1 MNRTKE
7 TLNMY
12 VGLKRLMAD
21 LEQVVRKDIA
31 RHQLSVNEFAVL
43 ELLFHKGSQP
53 VQQIKEKIL
62 VAASSTTYILDKL
75 CAQGLVERQ
84 IDQTDKRITHI
95 HLTDSGKSL
104 MSQAFPEH
112 ENVLAG
118 YFSKLSDEEV
128 TVFHQLIKT
137 ITDYPQ

>member
-1 MNRTKE
+1 MNRVKDV
-7 TLNMY
+7 LNMY
-12 VGLKRLMAD
+12 VGLKRLTAD

-31 RHQLSVNEFAVL
+31 RYELSVNEFAVL

-75 CAQGLVERQ
+75 CKQGLVERQ
-84 IDQTDKRITHI
+84 INQTDKRITYI
-95 HLTDSGKSL
+95 HLTESGKDL
-104 MSQAFPEH
+104 MSKAFPEH
-112 ENVLAG
+112 EHVLET
-118 YFSKLSDEEV
+118 YFSNLSDEEV
-128 TVFHQLIKT
+128 TLFHQLIKT

>member
-1 MNRTKE
+1 MNRVKDV
-7 TLNMY
+7 LNMY
-12 VGLKRLMAD
+12 VGLKRLTAD

-31 RHQLSVNEFAVL
+31 RYELSVNEFAVL

-75 CAQGLVERQ
+75 CKQGLVERQ
-84 IDQTDKRITHI
+84 INQTDKRITYI
-95 HLTDSGKSL
+95 HLTESGKDL
-104 MSQAFPEH
+104 MSKAFPEH
-112 ENVLAG
+112 EHVLAT
-118 YFSKLSDEEV
+118 YFSNLSDEEV
-128 TVFHQLIKT
+128 TLFHQLIKT

>member
-1 MNRTKE
+1 MNRVKDV
-7 TLNMY
+7 LNMY
-12 VGLKRLMAD
+12 VGLKRLTAD

-31 RHQLSVNEFAVL
+31 RYELSVNEFAVL

-75 CAQGLVERQ
+75 CKQGLVKRQ
-84 IDQTDKRITHI
+84 INQTDKRITYI
-95 HLTDSGKSL
+95 HLTESGKDL
-104 MSQAFPEH
+104 MSKAFPEH
-112 ENVLAG
+112 EHVLET
-118 YFSKLSDEEV
+118 YFSNLSDEEV
-128 TVFHQLIKT
+128 TLFHQLIKT